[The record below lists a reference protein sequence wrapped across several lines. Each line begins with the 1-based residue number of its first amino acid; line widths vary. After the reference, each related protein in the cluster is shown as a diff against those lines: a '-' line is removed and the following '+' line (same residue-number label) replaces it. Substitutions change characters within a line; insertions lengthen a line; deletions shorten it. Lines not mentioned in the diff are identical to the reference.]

1 MRSAKAKRLRLAV
14 ASCFGGNI
22 PALVESATAL
32 LRDVARAGG
41 QRSWLSSRTFHE
53 LWPHM
58 LIHFSDEYPDILRLV
73 VIALL
78 IPTDTSECERIFSL
92 MNDLKTAQRSALAEK
107 LSSLM
112 VWHVAGRTMP
122 CCDVPVLDILHEF
135 RALAGIRGRNA
146 HRGHQLPVYDHK
158 VKAEIEDPD

>member
-22 PALVESATAL
+22 PALVESAMAL
-32 LRDVARAGG
+32 LGDVARAGG

-78 IPTDTSECERIFSL
+78 IPIDISP
-92 MNDLKTAQRSALAEK
+92 SASA
-107 LSSLM
+107 SSL
-112 VWHVAGRTMP
+112 
-122 CCDVPVLDILHEF
+122 
-135 RALAGIRGRNA
+135 
-146 HRGHQLPVYDHK
+146 
-158 VKAEIEDPD
+158 

>member
-1 MRSAKAKRLRLAV
+1 MRVFKTYKMLFPESTELTDVQEQWKDIKMEIN
-14 ASCFGGNI
+14 GN
-22 PALVESATAL
+22 L
-32 LRDVARAGG
+32 G
-41 QRSWLSSRTFHE
+41 LSSRTFHE

-92 MNDLKTAQRSALAEK
+92 MNDLKTVERSRLGEK

-112 VWHVAGRTMP
+112 LWHVATGGQ
-122 CCDVPVLDILHEF
+122 DNAVL
-135 RALAGIRGRNA
+135 
-146 HRGHQLPVYDHK
+146 
-158 VKAEIEDPD
+158 

>member
-1 MRSAKAKRLRLAV
+1 VRVFKTYKMLFPESTELTDVQEQWKDIKMEIN
-14 ASCFGGNI
+14 GN
-22 PALVESATAL
+22 L
-32 LRDVARAGG
+32 G
-41 QRSWLSSRTFHE
+41 LSSRTFHE

-92 MNDLKTAQRSALAEK
+92 MNDLKTVERSRLGEK

-112 VWHVAGRTMP
+112 LCGMWRLAGRTMP
-122 CCDVPVLDILHEF
+122 CCNVPVLDILHEF
-135 RALAGIRGRNA
+135 RALAGIRGRYA
-146 HRGHQLPVYDHK
+146 HRGHQPPVYDHK
-158 VKAEIEDPD
+158 AEIKDAD

>member
-1 MRSAKAKRLRLAV
+1 MRVFKTYKMLFPESTELTDVQEQWKDIKMEIN
-14 ASCFGGNI
+14 GN
-22 PALVESATAL
+22 L
-32 LRDVARAGG
+32 G
-41 QRSWLSSRTFHE
+41 LSSRTFHE

-92 MNDLKTAQRSALAEK
+92 MNDLKTVERSRLGEK

-112 VWHVAGRTMP
+112 LWHVAAGGQDNAVLQCAT
-122 CCDVPVLDILHEF
+122 VLDILHEF
-135 RALAGIRGRNA
+135 RALAGIRGRYA
-146 HRGHQLPVYDHK
+146 HRGHQPPVYDHK
-158 VKAEIEDPD
+158 AEIKDAD